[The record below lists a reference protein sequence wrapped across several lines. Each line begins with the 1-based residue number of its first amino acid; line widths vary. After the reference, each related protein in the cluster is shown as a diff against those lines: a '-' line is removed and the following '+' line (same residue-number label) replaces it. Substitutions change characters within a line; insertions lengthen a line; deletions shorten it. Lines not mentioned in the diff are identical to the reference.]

1 MKTTEYKPDWI
12 AQHTLQMPLSY
23 KRRNLVGLLTY
34 LLTYPYLSSSF
45 ITPTTQPSSTL

>member
-34 LLTYPYLSSSF
+34 LLIIIVYYANNAAK
-45 ITPTTQPSSTL
+45 